1 MKKPKITGRQFAFLS
16 DTAEGFARARDYRT
30 VVRLQN
36 LGLIEFRE
44 MRIGQFIGG
53 KYFPTDAGLAVLAA
67 AK

>member
-1 MKKPKITGRQFAFLS
+1 MAQVKITGRQFGFLR
-16 DTAEGFARARDYRT
+16 DAAEGFAKARDYRT
-30 VVRLQN
+30 VVRLQE

-44 MRIGQFIGG
+44 MKIGQFVGG